1 MNKQLPLRE
10 AIAVV
15 RPGTHLALGGM
26 TLYRRP
32 VAAALAIAA
41 AGVRE
46 LELVTLT
53 GGIETDLLIGAGCVR
68 SLRSCYTGLEIVGL
82 APHFTRAAQ
91 AGSIKV
97 VEETEYT
104 LSYAVQAGAMR
115 LPFLPL
121 LGTLLQTEI
130 GSVRPDLRPFACPVS
145 GQTLL
150 AVPALRVD
158 VAIIHAAAADRFGNA
173 NLAGQLA
180 LDPYLPMIADVTV
193 VTAERIVATEE
204 LMTMLGG
211 IQLPGVMVTHV
222 ACVPDGSRP
231 TSCFPSYGLDMS
243 ALVDYVDAAREPS
256 RWKQWLEQANDRV
269 LCNSSEA
276 P

>member
-1 MNKQLPLRE
+1 MDKQLSLRE
-10 AIAVV
+10 ALSAVK
-15 RPGTHLALGGM
+15 PGTRVALGGM

-32 VAAALAIAA
+32 VAAAIALAAS
-41 AGVRE
+41 GVHD

-82 APHFTRAAQ
+82 APHFTRAVQ
-91 AGSIKV
+91 AGSIRI

-121 LGTLLQTEI
+121 LANLMQTDI
-130 GSVRPDLRPFACPVS
+130 CKVRPDLRSFACPVS

-150 AVPALRVD
+150 AVPALRVN
-158 VAIIHAAAADRFGNA
+158 VAIIHVAAADRYGNC

-180 LDPYLPMIADVTV
+180 LDPYLPMIADTTII
-193 VTAERIVATEE
+193 TAERIVETED
-204 LMTMLGG
+204 LMGMLGG

-222 ACVPDGSRP
+222 ASVPHGSKP

-243 ALVDYVDAAREPS
+243 AVVRYAEAARNPEL
-256 RWKQWLEQANDRV
+256 WCEWLKAASCEVGFA
-269 LCNSSEA
+269 
-276 P
+276 

>member
-1 MNKQLPLRE
+1 MDKNVSLHE
-10 AIAVV
+10 ALAAVT
-15 RPGTHLALGGM
+15 PGASLALGGM

-32 VAAALAIAA
+32 VAAALAVAA
-41 AGVRE
+41 SEVRD
-46 LELVTLT
+46 LELVTFT

-82 APHFTRAAQ
+82 APHFTLAAQ
-91 AGSIKV
+91 GRSIRV

-104 LSYAVQAGAMR
+104 LSYAVQAGAMH

-121 LGTLLQTEI
+121 LGNLLETDI
-130 GSVRPDLRPFACPVS
+130 CSVRPDLRPFSCPVT

-158 VAIIHAAAADRFGNA
+158 VAIIHAAAADRFGNC

-180 LDPYLPMIADVTV
+180 LDPYLPMIADTTII
-193 VTAERIVATEE
+193 TAERIVETEE
-204 LMTMLGG
+204 LMSMLGG

-222 ACVPDGSRP
+222 AQVPNGGRP
-231 TSCFPSYGLDMS
+231 TSCFPNYGLDM
-243 ALVDYVDAAREPS
+243 AAIVDYAEAARDPQ
-256 RWKQWLEQANDRV
+256 RWSAWLAAAIDG
-269 LCNSSEA
+269 LPA
-276 P
+276 A